1 MGTIAD
7 WPEWAV
13 GLAALAVALLPAMA
27 LAWLM
32 RAGRLLGG
40 GASVCAVVG
49 GLIAGLLVGP
59 GVLGRVAPDIYEA
72 VFTGAVVER
81 ETRQRLGR
89 EQAIEVAVMRSS
101 DVTNEALTELQAMHA
116 RAMAGPA
123 EAERRALADRADT
136 IDAVGMGLASAALIL
151 PYLLR
156 AAGASRRAMPPIAR
170 LTARA
175 AGLLALALPAG
186 AAAAAMVGLL
196 GMDWRLGAAF
206 GGAAA
211 TGWAAPGLRCR
222 RMGRWAREPRT
233 DQASSAALGGAML
246 LSAGATSA
254 VWLAIGAI
262 PGLAGLRRIGGSRFP
277 RRVRRTLHAAVY
289 GVIAPGVCASA
300 TMRVDPYA
308 LIGAGGAA
316 LWIAIAIAV
325 VASTDGRWCGATLA
339 WVVAEPKHGLGPAM
353 ERAAAHIPSGVGVAQ
368 SALALALAALA
379 GLGEA
384 ALFALLIGAALAELS
399 AGAYRLFTVAAE
411 RKGSTT

>member
-49 GLIAGLLVGP
+49 GLIAGVLVGP
-59 GVLGRVAPDIYEA
+59 GVLGRVVPDFYES
-72 VFTGAVVER
+72 VFTGAVAER

-101 DVTNEALTELQAMHA
+101 DVTSEALTELQEMHV
-116 RAMAGPA
+116 RAMTGPA

-136 IDAVGMGLASAALIL
+136 IDAVGVGLAAAALIL

-156 AAGASRRAMPPIAR
+156 AAGASRRAMTPIDR
-170 LTARA
+170 LASRS
-175 AGLLALALPAG
+175 AGLLSLALPAG

-196 GMDWRLGAAF
+196 EMDWRLAAAF
-206 GGAAA
+206 GGAGA

-222 RMGRWAREPRT
+222 RLGRLAREPRT

-277 RRVRRTLHAAVY
+277 RRLRRTLHAAVY
-289 GVIAPGVCASA
+289 AVIAPGVCAA
-300 TMRVDPYA
+300 AAMRVDPYA
-308 LIGAGGAA
+308 LIGTGGTA
-316 LWIAIAIAV
+316 LWIAILIAV
-325 VASTDGRWCGATLA
+325 VVSTDGRWFGATLA
-339 WVVAEPKHGLGPAM
+339 WLAADAKRGLRPAM
-353 ERAAAHIPSGVGVAQ
+353 ERATAHLASGVGIAQ
-368 SALALALAALA
+368 CTLALTLAALA
-379 GLGEA
+379 GLGQA
-384 ALFALLIGAALAELS
+384 PLLALLIGAALVELS
-399 AGAYRLFTVAAE
+399 VGAYRLFTVATE
-411 RKGSTT
+411 RKTSA

>member
-1 MGTIAD
+1 MDTIAN

-13 GLAALAVALLPAMA
+13 GLAALAVAVVPAMA

-49 GLIAGLLVGP
+49 GLIAGVLVGP
-59 GVLGRVAPDIYEA
+59 GVLGRVAPDLYEA
-72 VFTGAVVER
+72 VFTGAVAER

-101 DVTNEALTELQAMHA
+101 DVTPEALTELQEMHA

-123 EAERRALADRADT
+123 EAERRALAERADT
-136 IDAVGMGLASAALIL
+136 INAGGIGLAAGALIL

-156 AAGASRRAMPPIAR
+156 AAGASRRAMTPSDR
-170 LTARA
+170 LSARA

-186 AAAAAMVGLL
+186 AGAAAMVGFL
-196 GMDWRLGAAF
+196 GMDWRLAAAF
-206 GGAAA
+206 GAAA
-211 TGWAAPGLRCR
+211 AIGWAAPGLRSR
-222 RMGRWAREPRT
+222 RMGRFAREPRT

-246 LSAGATSA
+246 LGAGVTSA

-262 PGLAGLRRIGGSRFP
+262 PGLTGLRRVGGARFP
-277 RRVRRTLHAAVY
+277 RRVRRTLHPAVY
-289 GVIAPGVCASA
+289 GVIAPGVCAA
-300 TMRVDPYA
+300 AAMRVDPYA

-316 LWIAIAIAV
+316 LWIAIVIAAV
-325 VASTDGRWCGATLA
+325 VSTDGRWCGATLGWLA
-339 WVVAEPKHGLGPAM
+339 ADPKRGLGPAM
-353 ERAAAHIPSGVGVAQ
+353 ERATAHLASGVGIAQ
-368 SALALALAALA
+368 CALAMTLAALA

-384 ALFALLIGAALAELS
+384 PLFALLIGAALAELS
-399 AGAYRLFTVAAE
+399 AGAYRLFTVAVE
-411 RKGSTT
+411 RQTPAS

>member
-1 MGTIAD
+1 M
-7 WPEWAV
+7 
-13 GLAALAVALLPAMA
+13 GLAALAAALLPAIA

-49 GLIAGLLVGP
+49 GLIAGVLVGP
-59 GVLGRVAPDIYEA
+59 GVLGRVAPDLYEA
-72 VFTGAVVER
+72 VFTGAVAER

-101 DVTNEALTELQAMHA
+101 DVTSEALTELQEMHA

-123 EAERRALADRADT
+123 DAERRALADRADT
-136 IDAVGMGLASAALIL
+136 INAVGVGLAAAALIL

-156 AAGASRRAMPPIAR
+156 AAGASRRAMPPIDR
-170 LTARA
+170 LTARS
-175 AGLLALALPAG
+175 AGLLTFALPAG
-186 AAAAAMVGLL
+186 AVAAAMVGLL
-196 GMDWRLGAAF
+196 GMDWRLAAAF

-211 TGWAAPGLRCR
+211 TGWAAPGLRAR
-222 RMGRWAREPRT
+222 RMGRLAREPKT

-277 RRVRRTLHAAVY
+277 RRVRRALHAAVY
-289 GVIAPGVCASA
+289 AVIAPGVCAA
-300 TMRVDPYA
+300 AAMRVDPYT

-339 WVVAEPKHGLGPAM
+339 WLAADAKRGIGPAM
-353 ERAAAHIPSGVGVAQ
+353 ERATAHLASGVGVAQ
-368 SALALALAALA
+368 CALALALAALA

-384 ALFALLIGAALAELS
+384 PIFALLIGAALAELS
-399 AGAYRLFTVAAE
+399 AGAYRLFTVATK
-411 RKGSTT
+411 RRTPRP